1 MIAFDQSKMWH
12 ALEER
17 LAATEDPRQRQMLEA
32 VIEHAKAEADRSV
45 ERLMATLVEA
55 PQYHFWVG
63 GRDIGPKGE
72 SKVRAYYQDFVAGG
86 GAVFESPKDRVVVDD
101 HNVVSEAEVCNLVPG
116 AVAKRRG
123 YTIPDESGHYLV
135 RFRNVVFFEF
145 GADPTRALGEDS
157 YTTMD
162 PAAFERID
170 DADLPRVYL
179 EYLAEISDTSTPAA
193 AAR

>member
-1 MIAFDQSKMWH
+1 MIAFDQSKMWQ

-17 LAATEDPRQRQMLEA
+17 LTATDNPRHRRMLEV

-45 ERLMATLVEA
+45 ERLMATLVAA
-55 PQYHFWVG
+55 PEYHFWVG
-63 GRDIGPKGE
+63 GLDVGPKGE
-72 SKVRAYYQDFVAGG
+72 SQVRAYYENFVAGG

-123 YTIPDESGHYLV
+123 YTVPDGSGHYLV

-145 GADPTRALGEDS
+145 GADPARALGEDS

-170 DADLPRVYL
+170 DSELPAVYL
-179 EYLAEISDTSTPAA
+179 EYLAEISDTSAPAV